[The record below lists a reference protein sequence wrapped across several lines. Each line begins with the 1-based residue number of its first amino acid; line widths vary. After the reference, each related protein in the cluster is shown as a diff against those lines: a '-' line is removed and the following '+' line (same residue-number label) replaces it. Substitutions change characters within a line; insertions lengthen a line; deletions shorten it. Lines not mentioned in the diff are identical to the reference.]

1 MDATNILS
9 VLYIIF
15 AILIMLFIILN
26 FIEKIKEKKAN
37 KYFYLEIPLDSL
49 KECDRN
55 YNYNKILFN
64 RDGILLKKDRTKLM
78 LEVSKKT
85 IQKFFYLLL
94 T

>member
-1 MDATNILS
+1 MDASNILS
-9 VLYIIF
+9 VLYVIF

-49 KECDRN
+49 NEHDRN

-64 RDGILLKKDRTKLM
+64 RDGILLKKDRKKLT
-78 LEVSKKT
+78 LQVSKKNT
-85 IQKFFYLLL
+85 E
-94 T
+94 